1 MGFLNIAGGIAAG
14 AQRADELEASRL
26 AKTTKGDTQ
35 RLSLIEKIVEEGF
48 DKYPSPSL
56 MEMPIPQLFDV
67 LGESEKFRA
76 RKKGL
81 TQIISDVRN
90 GENSGTY
97 ATIDYHQNPKTGNRV
112 IISAPTIA
120 SHLSGAGGK
129 QGDDLN
135 TAITGLVEKYRFSFM
150 QLADAYDG
158 MKNVPIKAARKHLQ
172 DTFGALNN
180 YAQDNTGFGYQMQE
194 MANNEALTQYF
205 SVFKEASEDQKNALF
220 PLLKSYTT
228 LFGGQQ
234 TTVPTGNRV
243 SKEEASQPNNVTVDS
258 ADNKF
263 SDPTQQILSSNL
275 PVNSNNT
282 ATNDT
287 VTDAGKKVFGLKS
300 VRSKVLAHIEEGD
313 RTSGSELSR
322 VISSSVK
329 VNGKEIDGLDLIT
342 DMFRKTQIPPPYSN
356 RFKTINGVRV
366 KQVVKTPAVSDLV
379 LKREQKTA
387 EKIAQVNTSAVNA
400 SIKID
405 DIRSLLYQQG
415 VLRLVAERP
424 EGGYDNASTNR
435 RLIKSFID
443 SIPQEGQTVIN
454 GKEVSNAQIYNAGL
468 SLYQDLTNL
477 TKQEKT
483 DINTV
488 QTLGSTYLS
497 NIPSSLSKT
506 TENIVSQ
513 ISGIVSLITQGVSLE
528 ALDNKI
534 TEIEDFNSEGVV
546 LADEAV
552 KGKFAKY
559 VNSERK
565 SHASSLKIMEE
576 NQENPSSIIYLRAQG
591 AARLSFSKIQLA
603 YTYAAISQGGVGS
616 ARTISDTDF
625 ANNLESLFSS
635 QGGGLVAVMGDIQ
648 QQIDTEIAT
657 NRKIMTMAG
666 TGKMDEFTGI
676 AKNFSI
682 EDNRRKRL
690 ERQKLPENATLVLES
705 DAPSASSAP
714 ETYGAIPIEKI
725 TGSSGQETGGPQKSP
740 IIPER
745 QSYRVIGDNGKPTNE
760 IANFNFKFV
769 QNSSD
774 IETEFYGDTGLPRFR
789 ASMVYL
795 MKENPAF
802 IPFLSKEGIVSP
814 EGQKALMSTMFA
826 NYPKDSKYGVR
837 SDTPILGE
845 GNIFNALE
853 VAEYQND
860 VFLNP
865 DQRGILNNR
874 NLSTILNNA
883 KIAQS
888 KEDPKS
894 LTRADQAAISIA
906 KIWVNTIAQDMA
918 KRQDFSK

>member
-26 AKTTKGDTQ
+26 AKTTKGDAQ
-35 RLSLIEKIVEEGF
+35 RLSLIEKISAEGF
-48 DKYPSPSL
+48 DKYPAASL
-56 MEMPIPQLFDV
+56 MEMPMPLLYDAF
-67 LGESEKFRA
+67 GESEKFRA

-81 TQIISDVRN
+81 TQIITAVRD
-90 GENSGTY
+90 GENSNNY
-97 ATIDYHQNPKTGNRV
+97 ATIDYHENPKTGNRV
-112 IISAPTIA
+112 IISAPSIA
-120 SHLSGAGGK
+120 AHLSGTGGK

-180 YAQDNTGFGYQMQE
+180 YAQDNTGFEYQMQD

-205 SVFKEASEDQKNALF
+205 SVFKEASKDQKDALF

-234 TTVPTGNRV
+234 TTVPTGHRV
-243 SKEEASQPNNVTVDS
+243 SPQEAAQPDNVTVDS
-258 ADNKF
+258 ADDKF
-263 SDPTQQILSSNL
+263 SDTTQQILSANL
-275 PVNSNNT
+275 PVNANNT

-287 VTDAGKKVFGLKS
+287 VTKAGKKVFGLKS
-300 VRSKVLAHIEEGD
+300 VRSKVLQHIEEKD
-313 RTSGSELSR
+313 RISGAELSR
-322 VISSSVK
+322 VISNSVK
-329 VNGKEIDGLDLIT
+329 VNGKEIDGLDTIT
-342 DMFRKTQIPPPYSN
+342 DVFRKTQIPLPYST

-366 KQVVKTPAVSDLV
+366 RQTIKTPAVSDV
-379 LKREQKTA
+379 VVKSEQKTA

-405 DIRSLLYQQG
+405 DIRSLFYQQG

-424 EGGYDNASTNR
+424 EGGYGVNSTNR

-443 SIPQEGQTVIN
+443 SIPQEGQTEIN
-454 GKEVSNAQIYNAGL
+454 GKEVRNAQIYNAGL

-477 TKQEKT
+477 TKQERT

-497 NIPSSLSKT
+497 NLPASLSKT

-513 ISGIVSLITQGVSLE
+513 ISGIVSLITQGVSLK

-534 TEIEDFNSEGVV
+534 TEIEDFNSEGVA

-559 VNSERK
+559 VNSERQA
-565 SHASSLKIMEE
+565 HASSLKIMEE
-576 NQENPSSIIYLRAQG
+576 NQGNPSSIIYLRAQG

-625 ANNLESLFSS
+625 ANNLDSLFSS
-635 QGGGLVAVMGDIQ
+635 QGGGLVAVMADIQ

-657 NRKIMTMAG
+657 NRKIITMAG
-666 TGKMDEFTGI
+666 TGKMAEFTGI

-690 ERQKLPENATLVLES
+690 ERQKLPENATLVLE
-705 DAPSASSAP
+705 DNAPSVPSERRA
-714 ETYGAIPIEKI
+714 YGAIDIEKI
-725 TGSSGQETGGPQKSP
+725 TGSSGEKTEGPQKSP

-745 QSYRVIGDNGKPTNE
+745 QSYRVIGDGGEPTNE
-760 IANFNFKFV
+760 IAKFNFKFV
-769 QNSSD
+769 LNSSD
-774 IETEFYGDTGLPRFR
+774 IERQFYGDTGLKAFR
-789 ASMVYL
+789 DSMVYL
-795 MKENPAF
+795 MKGNPDF
-802 IPFLSKEGIVSP
+802 MQFLSKEKIVSP

-826 NYPKDSKYGVR
+826 NYPDDIKYGVR
-837 SDTPILGE
+837 KNTPILGA
-845 GNIFNALE
+845 GNIFNSLE
-853 VAEYQND
+853 IAEDQKNVY
-860 VFLNP
+860 LNP
-865 DQRGILNNR
+865 DEKGILNNR

-888 KEDPKS
+888 KKDTRS
-894 LTRADQAAISIA
+894 LTRADHAAISIA
-906 KIWVNTIAQDMA
+906 EIWVNTIAHDMA